1 MARAD
6 FLLSAC
12 VQALLKIC
20 FAEPARPF
28 GLAELA
34 KLSRCEAAEVEQCAS
49 HLVDS
54 GVLARAEAAVPQGR
68 QETLNTQETP
78 QTLVVA
84 NTAFVFYPELRRI
97 ALKSFAAAE
106 PLRAMLQS
114 RFRAEV
120 LRAFVLGEDAAS
132 GQTQL
137 LLVHGPAAPDK
148 PALEAA
154 LHRLLATGALR
165 QHVQVQVI
173 AERRFAAL
181 RPGDALHTRLA
192 SDSCVDISPTPPRRH
207 KAPAP
212 RPGLLERARRRF
224 GGLG

>member
-12 VQALLKIC
+12 VQAILKIC
-20 FAEPARPF
+20 FAEPARPV

-34 KLSRCEAAEVEQCAS
+34 RLARCEAAEVEQCVA
-49 HLVDS
+49 HLIDS
-54 GVLARAEAAVPQGR
+54 GVLARADAAAAQDTP
-68 QETLNTQETP
+68 ETQE
-78 QTLVVA
+78 TLVVA

-106 PLRAMLQS
+106 PLRTMLQS

-137 LLVHGPAAPDK
+137 LLVHGPAAPNK

-154 LHRLLATGALR
+154 LHRLLATGAIR

-173 AERRFAAL
+173 AEPRFTAL

-192 SDSCVDISPTPPRRH
+192 SDTCVDISPTPPRRA

-212 RPGLLERARRRF
+212 RPGLLERARRRLS
-224 GGLG
+224 GLG